1 MATRYTTDKQVNG
14 LRIYPTGYYV
24 YYRINRKRKE
34 MKIANKDIPIN
45 VARNIA
51 RQKLGEVA
59 SGIDPLAVK
68 KADVEAITLNDAFE
82 LKLKDLFDNNKKCVY
97 LKDGEI
103 DGEPKRMWDKDV
115 RNTLGKSK
123 LEDIETGDITKLH
136 IKISKRAK
144 YQANR
149 SSSAY

>member
-1 MATRYTTDKQVNG
+1 
-14 LRIYPTGYYV
+14 
-24 YYRINRKRKE
+24 

-103 DGEPKRMWDKDV
+103 DGEPKEC
-115 RNTLGKSK
+115 G
-123 LEDIETGDITKLH
+123 
-136 IKISKRAK
+136 IKMLK
-144 YQANR
+144 YIW
-149 SSSAY
+149 